1 MADSRAKARKIPDK
15 PETSYYNREQGFY
28 LSMGS

>member
-15 PETSYYNREQGFY
+15 PETYYIESKRKKVLKER
-28 LSMGS
+28 